1 MAFVSNGTT
10 ILDAGAF
17 SASLGSMVHIK
28 TITASSSGTVS
39 FVHGSSSVVFN
50 NTYPIYC
57 IKGIQIH
64 PSASDELGFNGST
77 DAGSNYNVTKTTT
90 HFYVIH
96 AEDGTQGNMYYNS
109 SEDIAQ
115 GTGFQNLTTA
125 SQIGTGNDCCATGEL
140 WIFNPSSTTFV
151 KHFIARF
158 PYMDSRSPQYIY
170 DCFTSGYFNTTS
182 AIDAI
187 QFKMVSGDI
196 DAGTFKLYGIKDS

>member
-90 HFYVIH
+90 HWYAIH
-96 AEDGTQGNMYYNS
+96 AEDGTQGHVYYNA

-115 GTGFQNLTTA
+115 GTGFQNLTSA
-125 SQIGTGNDCCATGEL
+125 SQIGTGNDDCADGEL
-140 WIFNPSSTTFV
+140 WIFNPSSTTYV
-151 KHFIARF
+151 KHFFARF
-158 PYMDSRSPQYIY
+158 AYMDSRSPQYVY
-170 DCFTSGYFNTTS
+170 DCYTAGYFNTTS

-187 QFKMVSGDI
+187 QFKMGGGNLDT
-196 DAGTFKLYGIKDS
+196 GTFKLYGIKDS

>member
-1 MAFVSNGTT
+1 MAFISNGTT

-50 NTYPIYC
+50 NTYPVYC

-64 PSASDELGFNGST
+64 PSNSDELGFNGST
-77 DAGSNYNVTKTTT
+77 DTGSNYNVTKTTT

-125 SQIGTGNDCCATGEL
+125 SQIGTGNDCCADGEL
-140 WIFNPSSTTFV
+140 WIFNPSSTTYV
-151 KHFIARF
+151 KHFWARF
-158 PYMDSRSPQYIY
+158 PYMDSRSPQYVY
-170 DCFTSGYFNTTS
+170 DCFTAGYFNTTS
-182 AIDAI
+182 AIDAV
-187 QFKMVSGDI
+187 QFKYHAGNI
-196 DAGTFKLYGIKDS
+196 DAGDICLYGIG